1 MKFSKNV
8 KKLKGDASSRV
19 FYRKKNKKTSSI
31 IIYSNKDKK
40 SNLLNYDSVNKIL
53 LKNRILAPVLLSK
66 NYKKNFIEIQD
77 FGDQTI
83 FDIFKKRKTKKI
95 KIYKQIINLLKNIQS
110 ITQKKVINFNN
121 REYIIPIYTAKILEN
136 EAKLFSEWYIKQKL
150 KKLDQKKFKKT
161 YYKVIKNLIKK
172 INLKNDTFVHRDFHI
187 SNLMMVKNEI
197 GIIDSQDALI
207 GNKAYDLA
215 SLIDDVRFKTS
226 QKLKNNIFNFYL
238 KNEKFLNKKS
248 FKNDFDIIS
257 VLRNLKIIGIFTR
270 LALRDNKKKY
280 LKLIPYA
287 WSLIKLRSKNKE
299 NFKDLNLLLKILNN
313 KNR

>member
-95 KIYKQIINLLKNIQS
+95 KIYKQIIDLLKNIQS

-187 SNLMMVKNEI
+187 SNLMMVKM
-197 GIIDSQDALI
+197 
-207 GNKAYDLA
+207 
-215 SLIDDVRFKTS
+215 
-226 QKLKNNIFNFYL
+226 KL
-238 KNEKFLNKKS
+238 
-248 FKNDFDIIS
+248 
-257 VLRNLKIIGIFTR
+257 V
-270 LALRDNKKKY
+270 
-280 LKLIPYA
+280 
-287 WSLIKLRSKNKE
+287 
-299 NFKDLNLLLKILNN
+299 
-313 KNR
+313 